1 MVYHMQINA
10 IHQINRTN
18 DKNHMIISKAAEKYL
33 QHLIP
38 FHDKNSQQ
46 IRKKKFTSTYKYHT
60 ANLMKVFPLWCTT
73 RQGCLLL

>member
-1 MVYHMQINA
+1 MQINA

-46 IRKKKFTSTYKYHT
+46 IRKRRNSPRHI
-60 ANLMKVFPLWCTT
+60 NIIQLIS
-73 RQGCLLL
+73 